1 MMPVHDHANTGV
13 KPTEMSMITRIRVQ
27 TDSFEIRWRQLVKD
41 FRSGVRR
48 LHKDAPGS
56 SGGSSPFE
64 SRY

>member
-1 MMPVHDHANTGV
+1 MMPVHDHANKGV

-27 TDSFEIRWRQLVKD
+27 TDRFEIRWRQLEED
-41 FRSGVRR
+41 LRSGVSR
-48 LHKDAPGS
+48 LHKDAPAS